1 MEVLQNGFVKSSKII
16 QMAAIFLPTISARSY
31 YKNVKQKSRSC
42 NIIPEDMKMSRLH
55 IIRNISKLSVM

>member
-31 YKNVKQKSRSC
+31 YKNVKQKSRSY